1 MKWDMTYGLVPWQTT
16 NHRPALWPMCGRA
29 NVVMK
34 TSEPKLLNANRS
46 TTRKR
51 LGVADIRLMIET

>member
-1 MKWDMTYGLVPWQTT
+1 
-16 NHRPALWPMCGRA
+16 MCGRA